1 MTQRN
6 IYTVGGTVQAGNGIY
21 IPRKADRQLLQ
32 LCQERTFSYV
42 LSPRQLGKSSLMV
55 QTAESLRQEGVRT
68 AIIDLQPIG
77 VQLSAEE
84 WYLGLLTELEDQF
97 ELDVD
102 LLDWWEAHEHLGLS
116 QRMTRFFSD
125 VILTEIEE
133 PIVVFVDEIDTT
145 LSLDFTD
152 DFFIAIRYFYTAR
165 AQNPAFN
172 RLSFVLIGVATPAD
186 LIRNPQRT
194 PFNVGERVDV
204 TDFTLE
210 EALPLAAGFGISD
223 YKAERLL
230 ERILDWTGGHPYL
243 TQRLCQAVTE
253 SKQADAELSE
263 DDIDRVVATTF
274 FGSMSDRD
282 NNLQFVRDM
291 LTQRAPDLYSTLT
304 IYKDIWREKTSI
316 TDEEQSL
323 IKSHLKLSGVVKRD
337 ADKTL
342 HVRNAIYRHVFNE
355 AWIRDN
361 LPINWRKRVR
371 QLQGAVAAGL
381 LLMTAMSGLTYW
393 AFSERQR
400 AEAALARVG
409 EERDRA
415 EAEAAKARK
424 SSAEAFLQRQEAE
437 EQREEANK
445 QQTLAEERR
454 KEAEEGRKAEEAA
467 KQQALLAEQQA
478 EEGQRVAE
486 EATGQALLAKQS
498 ESEQRKIAELQEEE
512 AKSNLS
518 TMTRLIDDVFSL
530 VQGDQN
536 IGIVGFS
543 QFQRSLFDS
552 LLDYH
557 DYIVSNRGQ
566 PASPWQRAQA
576 RYRIGRSSEIVG
588 DSIRAQDEYQAAFE
602 ETISVAT
609 AIYSSENI
617 PLDLVQLLNETA
629 VYYAWNLMNYGNNDK
644 AREIISRV
652 KSISQESD
660 REERPGLLRAFA
672 SVENAHAQLLSQ
684 EGEHEGAYERQLSA
698 LDFAR
703 RAVAL
708 DRNNIELRRTL
719 AVYLRN
725 LSKVNNSMMSEE
737 EKEHYEALGCKLAR
751 DTDELAHSGAALINV
766 IASCTFDESLEGE
779 VNEVIESLLNVRKRL
794 DVVVQ
799 LDPENIEFKL
809 SRARINTRLMFIER
823 IHRRNSD
830 TADNYFS
837 LALADW
843 LDVVGNGDTF
853 PTEIWQLRAVYIDL
867 KDHILAFDDD
877 TKKLEAF
884 NSIVFAIDRT
894 NKAFGD
900 APEVALIAANS
911 MSELGVLQKELNP
924 EESLRNFNKS
934 IDSFLKA

>member
-342 HVRNAIYRHVFNE
+342 YVRNAIYRHVFNE

-437 EQREEANK
+437 EQREEASK
-445 QQTLAEERR
+445 QQILAEERR
-454 KEAEEGRKAEEAA
+454 KEAEEGRRAEETA
-467 KQQALLAEQQA
+467 KRQALLAEQHA
-478 EEGQRVAE
+478 EEGQQIAE
-486 EATGQALLAKQS
+486 AARSRALQSQQA
-498 ESEQRKIAELQEEE
+498 ESEQR
-512 AKSNLS
+512 
-518 TMTRLIDDVFSL
+518 
-530 VQGDQN
+530 
-536 IGIVGFS
+536 
-543 QFQRSLFDS
+543 
-552 LLDYH
+552 
-557 DYIVSNRGQ
+557 
-566 PASPWQRAQA
+566 
-576 RYRIGRSSEIVG
+576 
-588 DSIRAQDEYQAAFE
+588 
-602 ETISVAT
+602 
-609 AIYSSENI
+609 
-617 PLDLVQLLNETA
+617 
-629 VYYAWNLMNYGNNDK
+629 
-644 AREIISRV
+644 
-652 KSISQESD
+652 
-660 REERPGLLRAFA
+660 
-672 SVENAHAQLLSQ
+672 
-684 EGEHEGAYERQLSA
+684 
-698 LDFAR
+698 
-703 RAVAL
+703 
-708 DRNNIELRRTL
+708 
-719 AVYLRN
+719 
-725 LSKVNNSMMSEE
+725 
-737 EKEHYEALGCKLAR
+737 
-751 DTDELAHSGAALINV
+751 
-766 IASCTFDESLEGE
+766 
-779 VNEVIESLLNVRKRL
+779 
-794 DVVVQ
+794 
-799 LDPENIEFKL
+799 
-809 SRARINTRLMFIER
+809 
-823 IHRRNSD
+823 
-830 TADNYFS
+830 
-837 LALADW
+837 
-843 LDVVGNGDTF
+843 
-853 PTEIWQLRAVYIDL
+853 
-867 KDHILAFDDD
+867 
-877 TKKLEAF
+877 
-884 NSIVFAIDRT
+884 
-894 NKAFGD
+894 
-900 APEVALIAANS
+900 
-911 MSELGVLQKELNP
+911 
-924 EESLRNFNKS
+924 
-934 IDSFLKA
+934 